1 MSIAILCGLVGFVF
15 IELLCQPFE
24 VFGWWPETLR
34 RGLFKTDALVDYED
48 MSWWQLLL
56 YKPFAACGKC
66 FAGWFSLAYFLTNM
80 SFNPFSLAM
89 FVSLAIFMAWVLEQ
103 LKIQIEQ

>member
-34 RGLFKTDALVDYED
+34 RVLFKTDALVDYED